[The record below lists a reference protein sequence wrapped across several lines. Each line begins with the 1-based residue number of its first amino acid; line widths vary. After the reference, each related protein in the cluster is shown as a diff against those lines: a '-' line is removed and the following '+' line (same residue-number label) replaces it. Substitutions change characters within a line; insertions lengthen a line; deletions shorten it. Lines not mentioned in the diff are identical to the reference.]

1 MIDNLHLLELDGEE
15 LKQLIQA
22 ARLPMTQY
30 KLKYTIQAVDPVTVV
45 VLAIQQQT
53 AMLTPPETIQ
63 DVTLGVFIPYVK
75 GRRIFVTPLPYNKQI
90 TTLTEPEQKLVALA
104 LFGYVMRAGPEQ
116 FEAVITIANKIGI
129 TDKLEAYG
137 KDWIDTAKS
146 TAVDFAALKNNESK
160 ATIQFAIFHGITT
173 QWHLKDSQLFAKAL
187 TEGVYKELFES
198 IIYKED
204 IIKVLNQT
212 TNP

>member
-15 LKQLIQA
+15 LKQLIQSA
-22 ARLPMTQY
+22 TVPMTQY
-30 KLKYTIQAVDPVTVV
+30 KLKYTIQAADLVTVV

-53 AMLTPPETIQ
+53 AMLTSPETIH
-63 DVTLGVFIPYVK
+63 DVTLGLFIPYVK
-75 GRRIFVTPLPYNKQI
+75 GRKLFVTPLPYNKQI
-90 TTLTEPEQKLVALA
+90 NVLTEPEQKLLALA
-104 LFGYVMRAGPEQ
+104 LFGYVRRAGPSQ
-116 FEAVITIANKIGI
+116 FDNVIAIANKIGI
-129 TDKLEAYG
+129 TDNLETYG
-137 KDWIDTAKS
+137 KGWLDTAKS